1 MLPLASRSSAVEDD
15 VFAKLAA
22 LRATLADIQAQIDR
36 INQEDARRQASA
48 AQGGGPSESHSE
60 DPTRGQG

>member
-1 MLPLASRSSAVEDD
+1 MPPLGSRSSAVEDD

-36 INQEDARRQASA
+36 INREDARRQASV

-60 DPTRGQG
+60 DPPPGHG